1 MTRNKGEQI
10 VLPLKLLSPE
20 KLIVG
25 DGRSFRRT
33 RRLHLEGRYWLV
45 SLGNPGS
52 KDISSHTLRTCG
64 NEGDPVVNVYGWAC
78 LSNKSKKREAKV
90 NGGRESE
97 PFIVAM
103 KLGNAGGAKEGQY
116 GILSRKRVVQT
127 LSWGK
132 P

>member
-1 MTRNKGEQI
+1 MM
-10 VLPLKLLSPE
+10 LPLKLLSPE
-20 KLIVG
+20 KVLVG
-25 DGRSFRRT
+25 DGRSLHAA

-45 SLGNPGS
+45 LLGTPGS

-64 NEGDPVVNVYGWAC
+64 NEGDPVVYVYGWTC
-78 LSNKSKKREAKV
+78 LGNKSKKQETKV
-90 NGGRESE
+90 NGVRESE

-116 GILSRKRVVQT
+116 GILSRDCVVQT
-127 LSWGK
+127 PSWGK

>member
-20 KLIVG
+20 KVLVG
-25 DGRSFRRT
+25 DGRALREA
-33 RRLHLEGRYWLV
+33 RRLHQEGRYWLV
-45 SLGNPGS
+45 LLGTPGS

-78 LSNKSKKREAKV
+78 LSNKSKKREAMV
-90 NGGRESE
+90 NDCRESE

-103 KLGNAGGAKEGQY
+103 KLGNASGAKEGQY
-116 GILSRKRVVQT
+116 GILSRNCVVQT
-127 LSWGK
+127 PSWGK

>member
-20 KLIVG
+20 KVLVG
-25 DGRSFRRT
+25 DGRALREA

-45 SLGNPGS
+45 LLGTPGS

-78 LSNKSKKREAKV
+78 LSNKSKKREAMV
-90 NGGRESE
+90 NDCRESE

-103 KLGNAGGAKEGQY
+103 KLGNASGAKEGQY
-116 GILSRKRVVQT
+116 GILSRNCVVQT
-127 LSWGK
+127 PSWGK

>member
-20 KLIVG
+20 KFVDG
-25 DGRSFRRT
+25 VGRSSGCTSRQ
-33 RRLHLEGRYWLV
+33 HLEGRHWLV
-45 SLGNPGS
+45 LPGTPGS
-52 KDISSHTLRTCG
+52 KDISSHTLRACG

-78 LSNKSKKREAKV
+78 LGNKSKKREAKV
-90 NGGRESE
+90 NDCRESE
-97 PFIVAM
+97 LFIVAI

-116 GILSRKRVVQT
+116 GILSRNCVVQT
-127 LSWGK
+127 PSWGK

>member
-20 KLIVG
+20 KFVVG
-25 DGRSFRRT
+25 VGRSSCCT
-33 RRLHLEGRYWLV
+33 RRQHLEGRYWLV
-45 SLGNPGS
+45 LPGTPGS

-64 NEGDPVVNVYGWAC
+64 NEGDPVVYVYLGTC
-78 LSNKSKKREAKV
+78 LGNKSNKQETKV

-97 PFIVAM
+97 LFIVAM
-103 KLGNAGGAKEGQY
+103 KLGNASGAKEGQY
-116 GILSRKRVVQT
+116 GILSRDCVVQT
-127 LSWGK
+127 PSWGK

>member
-20 KLIVG
+20 KSIVG
-25 DGRSFRRT
+25 DGRSFHLT
-33 RRLHLEGRYWLV
+33 RRQHLKGRYWLV
-45 SLGNPGS
+45 LPGTPGS
-52 KDISSHTLRTCG
+52 KDISSLTLRTGG
-64 NEGDPVVNVYGWAC
+64 NEGDPVVYVYGWTC
-78 LSNKSKKREAKV
+78 LGNKSKKQETKV

-116 GILSRKRVVQT
+116 GILSRDCVVQT
-127 LSWGK
+127 PSWGK